1 MTEKSV
7 GGKKLNGIRRI
18 MSLRPRFSRK
28 CSCTLQVHRL
38 GDRFFIFFFTYSNGN
53 GLDVRIS
60 ASFSYKK
67 CSCYD
72 AFNEYT
78 FKYSCLIRNKSNFFP
93 NNSACTLTTNLK
105 SNIYALDT
113 LIIICAYLMQHLEKY
128 IHKNSNKNLTKKE
141 EEK

>member
-1 MTEKSV
+1 MYEYQPVFRTRSV
-7 GGKKLNGIRRI
+7 IVT
-18 MSLRPRFSRK
+18 MPR
-28 CSCTLQVHRL
+28 
-38 GDRFFIFFFTYSNGN
+38 
-53 GLDVRIS
+53 
-60 ASFSYKK
+60 
-67 CSCYD
+67 

-128 IHKNSNKNLTKKE
+128 THKNSNKNLTKKE